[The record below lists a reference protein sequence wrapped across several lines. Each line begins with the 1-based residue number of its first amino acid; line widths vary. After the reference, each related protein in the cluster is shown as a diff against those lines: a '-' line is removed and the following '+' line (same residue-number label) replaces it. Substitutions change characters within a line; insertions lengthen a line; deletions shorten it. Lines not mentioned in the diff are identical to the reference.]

1 MPTPRELLA
10 AVSHRPYPLPEGAW
24 RYYQEWN
31 QALFVHWAVPAIVL
45 EKHLPPA
52 LPLDTFEGYAYIS
65 LVAFTMQKI
74 RPRYLPAFAPV
85 SDFHEINLRTY
96 IEKDSRKGVY
106 FFSIEAGRRL
116 SAFIARQLSGLP
128 YEPSDIRRFAGT
140 YDSTNAA
147 SHTNLAVEFETG
159 GILLDKTALDIWLT
173 ERYCLYHAHKQGLYR
188 YDIHHQEWPLRK
200 VSLQNLNLNYQVGEV
215 DLSALPPARVHYSS
229 GIQVLAWP
237 RQNI

>member
-31 QALFVHWAVPAIVL
+31 QALFMHWAVPASL
-45 EKHLPPA
+45 LKKHLPPA
-52 LPLDTFEGYAYIS
+52 LPLDTFGGNAYIS

-106 FFSIEAGRRL
+106 FLSIEAGRYL

-128 YEPSDIRRFAGT
+128 YEPSNIRRTARTF
-140 YDSTNAA
+140 DSINAA
-147 SHTNLAVEFETG
+147 RNLNLAVEFETG
-159 GILLDKTALDIWLT
+159 EILMDKTALDIWLT
-173 ERYCLYHAHKQGLYR
+173 ERYCLYLDSQEGLYR
-188 YDIHHQEWPLRK
+188 YDIHHQEWPLQE
-200 VSLQNLNLNYQVGEV
+200 VSLQKLSLNYHVGDI
-215 DLSALPPARVHYSS
+215 DLCILPPARVHYSS
-229 GIQVLAWP
+229 GVQVVAWP